1 MPLADPDGVYTGS
14 TDVPKFPPGP
24 VPPPGTEPVSL
35 PAQIV
40 QADGGTGPCDPTR
53 VIKDFGEVTF
63 EEDTTLSASISFED
77 GGSGDG
83 SSGGD
88 SSRDDGFGGGLRDPL
103 PSTGGGMV
111 LTVLVA
117 APC

>member
-35 PAQIV
+35 PAQMG

-53 VIKDFGEVTF
+53 VIKDLGQVTF

-77 GGSGDG
+77 GASGDG
-83 SSGGD
+83 
-88 SSRDDGFGGGLRDPL
+88 SSRDDGFGGLRVPL

-111 LTVLVA
+111 LTVL
-117 APC
+117 